1 MTTVKIMV
9 MQWKLKVNIL
19 LLLRHYSETIEINDE
34 KEKN

>member
-9 MQWKLKVNIL
+9 MQWKLKGNIL